1 MNSKFQPCINI
12 ANRVKEISS
21 YTGRPFVVVF
31 DGKYIGLRD
40 EIERKT
46 IGVHL
51 IAENG
56 FERFVFWL
64 GRFKQS
70 LLIQSYRDNG
80 IRVDYEVWARA
91 IDFIKQ
97 IYGYHIAFKV

>member
-1 MNSKFQPCINI
+1 MNSKFQPVINI

-21 YTGRPFVVVF
+21 YTGRSYVVVF

-40 EIERKT
+40 EHERKT

-56 FERFVFWL
+56 FDRFVFWL

-80 IRVDYEVWARA
+80 IKVDLEEWSRA
-91 IDFIKQ
+91 LDFIKQ
-97 IYGYHIAFKV
+97 VYGYHIVIKL

>member
-1 MNSKFQPCINI
+1 MNSKFQPCINL

-21 YTGRPFVVVF
+21 YTGRSFVVVF

-40 EIERKT
+40 EKERKT

-56 FERFVFWL
+56 FERFAFWL

-70 LLIQSYRDNG
+70 LLLQSYRNNG
-80 IRVDYEVWARA
+80 IRVDLEEWSRA
-91 IDFIKQ
+91 IDFINQ
-97 IYGYHIAFKV
+97 IYGYQIVLKL

>member
-1 MNSKFQPCINI
+1 MNSKFQPVINI

-21 YTGRPFVVVF
+21 YTGRSYVVVF
-31 DGKYIGLRD
+31 NGKYIGLRD
-40 EIERKT
+40 EKDRIT

-64 GRFKQS
+64 DRFKRS

-80 IRVDYEVWARA
+80 IKVDLDEWSRA

-97 IYGYHIAFKV
+97 IYGYHIVLKI

>member
-1 MNSKFQPCINI
+1 MNSKFQPFINI

-21 YTGRPFVVVF
+21 YTGRTFVVVF

-40 EIERKT
+40 EKERKT

-51 IAENG
+51 ISENG

-64 GRFKQS
+64 GRFKS
-70 LLIQSYRDNG
+70 SILIQSYRNNG
-80 IRVDYEVWARA
+80 IHVDYDEWARA
-91 IDFIKQ
+91 IGFIKDV
-97 IYGYHIAFKV
+97 YGYHIVLKI